1 MLGSAKL
8 RINIQGAD
16 ARMSVI
22 PLLKAGDNTTV
33 VSTRDEFTRRG
44 AFEGKALLITNIDE
58 EQLQPEDKE
67 SHLSYDLR
75 VGPEY
80 KDHRDD
86 QKHGLLEG
94 EYIEFLPGVAVIL
107 QTEENVCLPRSM
119 FAYIIPR
126 VKVLQKGLSN
136 IVSKVDPGYDGP
148 LVITVFNLGKKTI
161 SLKRGER
168 FCSLVVHSVLDGAGL
183 YEKPAQLIAGATKKG
198 KVRKVLD
205 WTQANAGIVSVV
217 ATLLS
222 VLATLLALIRK

>member
-1 MLGSAKL
+1 
-8 RINIQGAD
+8 
-16 ARMSVI
+16 MSVI
-22 PLLKAGDNTTV
+22 PLLKTGERITV
-33 VSTRDEFTRRG
+33 VSTRHDFTRLG
-44 AFEGKALLITNIDE
+44 GFEGHALLITNIDDQ
-58 EQLQPEDKE
+58 QLQGGDRE

-86 QKHGLLEG
+86 QKHALLEG
-94 EYIEFLPGVAVIL
+94 QQIELLPGVAVIL

-148 LVITVFNLGKKTI
+148 LIITVFNLGKRTV
-161 SLKRGER
+161 SLKRR
-168 FCSLVVHSVLDGAGL
+168 DRLCSLVVHSVLDGASL
-183 YEKPAQLIAGATKKG
+183 YEKPAQLIVGATRKG
-198 KVRKVLD
+198 RVRRLLD
-205 WTQANAGIVSVV
+205 SAQANAGLIGLI

-222 VLATLLALIRK
+222 VLATLLSLLRK